1 MLPFGPYLKH
11 YTSCTDLLISS
22 SPANHVTYM
31 KQRIT
36 DLIDQALQQ
45 LVAEEKLPP
54 LDNIQIRVDAA
65 RDNAHGDYASN
76 IAMSL
81 AKQAQRKPRELA
93 ELICTQLQQSSE
105 IDKVEIAGPGFI
117 NFFVSAGSTSAIIKQ
132 VLAEHE
138 KFGRSEV
145 GTGKKVQVEFVSANP
160 TGPLH
165 VGHGRGAAYGDTVAA
180 LLEAVGYNV
189 EREYYVNDAG
199 RQMDILAASVWLRY
213 LQDCGEQLAFPSNAY
228 QGDYV
233 RAIATQLLSGHG
245 EQFRVGA
252 QAVFAGVPADA
263 PQGGDKEKHIDG
275 LITAAKQHLKEYY
288 ELVFNAALN
297 GILDD
302 IRTDLQEFG
311 VTYKTWFSE
320 RSLTAAPSQIDK
332 TIARLQATGVVESDN
347 GALWFR
353 STRFGDDKD
362 RVVVRDNGQ
371 HTYFAADI
379 AYHLNKYER
388 GYDKIINV
396 WGSDHH
402 GYIARVY
409 AAIKALGLEPDTLSV
424 KLVQFVHL
432 YRGEQQM
439 QMSTRSGEFVTLR
452 ELREEVG
459 RDATRFFYLMR
470 RCEQST
476 DFDLDLAKSQSKDN
490 PVYYVQ
496 YAHARVCSVFKKL
509 EQADQQWDSERGLN
523 SLDMLTEEHE
533 QNLMRKLT
541 AYPETLNK
549 AAHNYEPHLLT
560 TYLRE
565 LAADFHT
572 YYNAHKMLIDNANLR
587 DARLSLSCAVRQV
600 IVNGLHLLGVSAPES
615 M

>member
-1 MLPFGPYLKH
+1 
-11 YTSCTDLLISS
+11 
-22 SPANHVTYM
+22 M

-36 DLIDQALQQ
+36 HLIDQALQQ
-45 LVAEEKLPP
+45 LVTQEKLPP
-54 LDNIQIRVDAA
+54 LSDAQIRVDAA

-76 IAMSL
+76 IALSL

-93 ELICTQLQQSSE
+93 ELICAALPASSE

-117 NFFVSAGSTSAIIKQ
+117 NFFVHVGSTSAIIKQ
-132 VLAEHE
+132 VLTEQQN
-138 KFGRSEV
+138 FGHSTA
-145 GTGKKVQVEFVSANP
+145 GAGKKVQVEFVSANP

-180 LLEAVGYNV
+180 LLQAIGYSV

-199 RQMDILAASVWLRY
+199 RQMDILATSVWLRY
-213 LQDCGEQLAFPSNAY
+213 LQSCGEELTFPANAY

-233 RAIATQLLSGHG
+233 RAIAEQLFAQRG
-245 EQFRVGA
+245 EQLRA
-252 QAVFAGVPADA
+252 SAADVFSGVPADTA
-263 PQGGDKEKHIDG
+263 DGGDKEKHIDG
-275 LITAAKQHLKEYY
+275 VIASAKARLQERYPQ
-288 ELVFNAALN
+288 VFDAALN

-302 IRTDLQEFG
+302 IRADLQEFG
-311 VTYKTWFSE
+311 VTYDTWFSE
-320 RSLTAAPSQIDK
+320 RSLSEQPSQIDK
-332 TIARLQATGVVESDN
+332 TIEQLRSNGVIDEEN

-362 RVVVRDNGQ
+362 RVVLRDNGES
-371 HTYFAADI
+371 TYFASDI
-379 AYHLNKYER
+379 AYVLNKYER
-388 GYDKIINV
+388 GYDKILYV

-409 AAIKALGLEPDTLSV
+409 AAIKALGLDPKKVSI

-459 RDATRFFYLMR
+459 TDATRFFYLMR
-470 RCEQST
+470 RCEQTT

-509 EQADQQWDSERGLN
+509 EQAGMQWDSARGLEN
-523 SLDMLTEEHE
+523 LDSLTEEHE
-533 QNLMRKLT
+533 QNLMRRLT
-541 AYPETLNK
+541 AYPETLAK
-549 AAHNYEPHLLT
+549 AAQNYEPHLLT

-572 YYNAHKMLIDNANLR
+572 YYNAHKMLIDDANLR
-587 DARLSLSCAVRQV
+587 DARLSLSAAARQV
-600 IVNGLHLLGVSAPES
+600 IANGLHLLGVSAPES

>member
-1 MLPFGPYLKH
+1 
-11 YTSCTDLLISS
+11 
-22 SPANHVTYM
+22 M
-31 KQRIT
+31 KQRIS

-45 LVAEEKLPP
+45 LVAQEKLPP
-54 LDNIQIRVDAA
+54 LANIQIRVDAA

-76 IAMSL
+76 IALSL

-93 ELICTQLQQSSE
+93 ELICAELRQSSE

-117 NFFVSAGSTSAIIKQ
+117 NFFVSAGSTSAIVRQ
-132 VLAEHE
+132 VLTEQE
-138 KFGRSEV
+138 NFGRSSV
-145 GTGKKVQVEFVSANP
+145 GAGKKVQVEFVSANP

-180 LLEAVGYNV
+180 LLAAVGYNV

-199 RQMDILAASVWLRY
+199 RQMDILATSVWLRY
-213 LQDCGEQLAFPSNAY
+213 LQACGEQLAFSSNAY

-233 RAIATQLLSGHG
+233 RAIAAQLVSDHG
-245 EQFRVGA
+245 EQFRVNA
-252 QAVFAGVPADA
+252 QQVFAKVPADA
-263 PQGGDKEKHIDG
+263 AQGGDKEKHIDG
-275 LITAAKQHLKEYY
+275 LITAAKDHLKEHYAM
-288 ELVFNAALN
+288 VFNAALN
-297 GILDD
+297 GILND

-311 VTYKTWFSE
+311 VTYNTWFSE
-320 RSLTAAPSQIDK
+320 RSLTTAPSQIDQ
-332 TIARLQATGVVESDN
+332 TIERLQANGVIETDN

-379 AYHLNKYER
+379 AYHLNKYQR

-409 AAIKALGLEPDTLSV
+409 AAIKALGLEPDTLSI

-432 YRGEQQM
+432 YRGDQQM

-509 EQADQQWDSERGLN
+509 EQAGQRWDSTRGLGN
-523 SLDMLTEEHE
+523 LDMLTEEHE

-541 AYPETLNK
+541 AYPETLGK

-572 YYNAHKMLIDNANLR
+572 YYNAHKMLIEDANLR
-587 DARLSLSCAVRQV
+587 DARLSLSSAARQV
-600 IVNGLHLLGVSAPES
+600 IANGLHLLGVSAPES

>member
-1 MLPFGPYLKH
+1 
-11 YTSCTDLLISS
+11 
-22 SPANHVTYM
+22 M

-36 DLIDQALQQ
+36 HLIDQALQQ
-45 LVAEEKLPP
+45 LVAQEKLPP
-54 LDNIQIRVDAA
+54 LDSLQIRVDAA
-65 RDNAHGDYASN
+65 RDSAHGDYASN
-76 IAMSL
+76 IALSL
-81 AKQAQRKPRELA
+81 AKQAQRSPRELA
-93 ELICTQLQQSSE
+93 ELICAALPASSE

-117 NFFVSAGSTSAIIKQ
+117 NFFVSAGSTNAIVQQ
-132 VLAEHE
+132 VLVQQQN
-138 KFGRSEV
+138 FGRSTV
-145 GTGKKVQVEFVSANP
+145 GAGHKVQVEFVSANP

-180 LLEAVGYNV
+180 LLEAVGYTV

-213 LQDCGEQLAFPSNAY
+213 LQNCGEELTFPSNAY
-228 QGDYV
+228 QGDYI
-233 RAIATQLLSGHG
+233 RAIAEQLVAEHG
-245 EQFRVGA
+245 EQLRVGA
-252 QAVFAGVPADA
+252 ADVFSGVSADA
-263 PQGGDKEKHIDG
+263 TQGGDKEKHIDG
-275 LITAAKQHLKEYY
+275 LIASAKAHLRERY
-288 ELVFNAALN
+288 ELVFSAALS

-302 IRTDLQEFG
+302 IRADLQEFG
-311 VTYKTWFSE
+311 VTYDTWFSE
-320 RSLTAAPSQIDK
+320 RSLSEQPSQIDK
-332 TIARLQATGVVESDN
+332 AIEQLHAHGVVEQEN

-362 RVVVRDNGQ
+362 RVVLRDNGES
-371 HTYFAADI
+371 TYFASDI
-379 AYHLNKYER
+379 AYVLNKYER
-388 GYDKIINV
+388 GYDKVIYV
-396 WGSDHH
+396 WGADHH
-402 GYIARVY
+402 GYIDRVY
-409 AAIKALGLEPDTLSV
+409 AAIKALGLDPEKASI

-432 YRGEQQM
+432 YRGERQM

-459 RDATRFFYLMR
+459 TDATRFFYLMR
-470 RCEQST
+470 RCEQTT

-509 EQADQQWDSERGLN
+509 EQAGKQWDSERGLN
-523 SLDMLTEEHE
+523 NLDSLTEEHE

-549 AAHNYEPHLLT
+549 AARNYEPHLLT
-560 TYLRE
+560 TYLRD

-572 YYNAHKMLIDNANLR
+572 YYNAHKMLIDDANLR
-587 DARLSLSCAVRQV
+587 DARLCLSAAVRQV
-600 IVNGLHLLGVSAPES
+600 IANGLRLLGVSAPES

>member
-1 MLPFGPYLKH
+1 
-11 YTSCTDLLISS
+11 
-22 SPANHVTYM
+22 M

-36 DLIDQALQQ
+36 HLIDQALQQ
-45 LVAEEKLPP
+45 LVAQEKLPP
-54 LDNIQIRVDAA
+54 VANTQIRVDAA

-76 IAMSL
+76 IALSL
-81 AKQAQRKPRELA
+81 AKQARRNPRELA
-93 ELICTQLQQSSE
+93 ELICTALQQSHD

-117 NFFVSAGSTSAIIKQ
+117 NFFVSAGSTNAVVKQ
-132 VLAEHE
+132 VLEQQQS
-138 KFGRSEV
+138 FGRSAV
-145 GTGKKVQVEFVSANP
+145 GAGQKVQVEFVSANP

-165 VGHGRGAAYGDTVAA
+165 VGHGRGAAYGDAVAA
-180 LLEAVGYNV
+180 LLEATGCTV

-199 RQMDILAASVWLRY
+199 RQMDILATSVWLRY
-213 LQDCGEQLAFPSNAY
+213 LQQCGEQLTFPANGY

-233 RAIATQLLSGHG
+233 RAIAEQLFVEHG
-245 EQFRVGA
+245 ELLRAGA
-252 QAVFAGVPADA
+252 DDVLTAVPADA
-263 PQGGDKEKHIDG
+263 THGGDQEKHIDG
-275 LITAAKQHLKEYY
+275 LIASAKTHLQERY
-288 ELVFNAALN
+288 ERVFNAALN

-302 IRTDLQEFG
+302 IRADLQEFG
-311 VTYKTWFSE
+311 VTYHTWFSE
-320 RSLTAAPSQIDK
+320 RSLTNEPSQIDK
-332 TIARLQATGVVESDN
+332 AIAQLQANGVVEPEN

-362 RVVVRDNGQ
+362 RVVLRENGES
-371 HTYFAADI
+371 TYFASDI
-379 AYHLNKYER
+379 AYVLNKYER
-388 GYDKIINV
+388 GYDKIIYV
-396 WGSDHH
+396 WGADHH

-409 AAIKALGLEPDTLSV
+409 AAIKALGLEPATVSI

-432 YRGEQQM
+432 YRGKQQI

-459 RDATRFFYLMR
+459 TDATRFFYLMR
-470 RCEQST
+470 RCEQTT

-509 EQADQQWDSERGLN
+509 DQAGRQWDSANGLN
-523 SLDMLTEEHE
+523 HLGSLIEEHE

-541 AYPETLNK
+541 AYPEMLAR
-549 AAHNYEPHLLT
+549 AAQKYEPHLLT

-572 YYNAHKMLIDNANLR
+572 YYNAHKMLIDDANLR
-587 DARLSLSCAVRQV
+587 DARLCLSAAARQV
-600 IVNGLHLLGVSAPES
+600 IANGLQLLGVSAPES

>member
-1 MLPFGPYLKH
+1 
-11 YTSCTDLLISS
+11 
-22 SPANHVTYM
+22 M

-36 DLIDQALQQ
+36 HLIDQALQR
-45 LVAEEKLPP
+45 LVAQEKLPP
-54 LDNIQIRVDAA
+54 VGNTQIRVDAA

-76 IAMSL
+76 IALSL
-81 AKQAQRKPRELA
+81 AKQARRNPRELA
-93 ELICTQLQQSSE
+93 ELICTTLQQSHD

-117 NFFVSAGSTSAIIKQ
+117 NFFVSAGSTNAVVKQ
-132 VLAEHE
+132 VLEQQQS
-138 KFGRSEV
+138 FGRSTV
-145 GTGKKVQVEFVSANP
+145 GAGQKVQVEFVSANP

-180 LLEAVGYNV
+180 LLEAIGCTV

-199 RQMDILAASVWLRY
+199 RQMDILATSVWLRY
-213 LQDCGEQLAFPSNAY
+213 LQQCGEQLAFPANGY

-233 RAIATQLLSGHG
+233 RAIAEQLFVEHG
-245 EQFRVGA
+245 EQLRAGA
-252 QAVFAGVPADA
+252 ADVLTAVPADVT
-263 PQGGDKEKHIDG
+263 QGGDQEKHIDG
-275 LITAAKQHLKEYY
+275 LITSAKKHLQERY

-302 IRTDLQEFG
+302 IRADLQEFG
-311 VTYKTWFSE
+311 VTYHTWFSE
-320 RSLTAAPSQIDK
+320 RSLTDEPSQIDK
-332 TIARLQATGVVESDN
+332 AIAQLQANGVVEPEN

-362 RVVVRDNGQ
+362 RVVLRENGES
-371 HTYFAADI
+371 TYFASDI
-379 AYHLNKYER
+379 AYVLDKYER
-388 GYDKIINV
+388 GYDKIIYV
-396 WGSDHH
+396 WGADHH

-409 AAIKALGLEPDTLSV
+409 AAIKALGREPATVSI

-432 YRGEQQM
+432 YRGKQQI

-459 RDATRFFYLMR
+459 TDATRFFYLMR
-470 RCEQST
+470 RCEQTT

-509 EQADQQWDSERGLN
+509 DQTGRQWDSANGLN
-523 SLDMLTEEHE
+523 HLGSLIEEHE

-541 AYPETLNK
+541 AYPEMLAR
-549 AAHNYEPHLLT
+549 AAQKYEPHLLT

-572 YYNAHKMLIDNANLR
+572 YYNAHKMLIDDANLR
-587 DARLSLSCAVRQV
+587 DARLCLSAAARQV
-600 IVNGLHLLGVSAPES
+600 IANGLQLLGVSAPES